1 MADSKKDLK
10 RRKKTQESLR
20 KLRAG
25 AKGKFPNRGQ
35 SDSNPPKREIYTV
48 SKGDTMYDIALG
60 TGRAMED
67 GDITSIR
74 SSANTPREALKAVK
88 KMAKASG
95 IKDPS
100 KIKAGDKVVVGEFI
114 NGGAVMPGRGGKFKG
129 VS

>member
-1 MADSKKDLK
+1 MANLSTFTEAENKRLK
-10 RRKKTQESLR
+10 SLR
-20 KLRAG
+20 TK
-25 AKGKFPNRGQ
+25 KGKMPSRKIRQ
-35 SDSNPPKREIYTV
+35 ARSNPPKREIYTV

-74 SSANTPREALKAVK
+74 SSANTPREALAVIK

-129 VS
+129 IS